1 MHVFLGRWTIEVI
14 ISESVSKKCFN
25 HKSTETQNRQKTAKW
40 VRMNLYLKPQAT
52 RKHRNRERK
61 TAFYNH
67 LRADCF
73 RQDCQ
78 RELESLM
85 KVWWERGCILSL
97 EVSPQRLYVTY
108 SKEKVVAA
116 GEESRGQSSTSPSKW
131 TSPLPRQVGASRA
144 GRQERHNLMVRVC
157 RPAEHTSDLNI
168 RESQANPKP
177 QLYDSKRSES
187 QKTKK

>member
-1 MHVFLGRWTIEVI
+1 M
-14 ISESVSKKCFN
+14 
-25 HKSTETQNRQKTAKW
+25 
-40 VRMNLYLKPQAT
+40 
-52 RKHRNRERK
+52 
-61 TAFYNH
+61 
-67 LRADCF
+67 
-73 RQDCQ
+73 
-78 RELESLM
+78 
-85 KVWWERGCILSL
+85 
-97 EVSPQRLYVTY
+97 TY

-157 RPAEHTSDLNI
+157 RPVEHTSDLNI